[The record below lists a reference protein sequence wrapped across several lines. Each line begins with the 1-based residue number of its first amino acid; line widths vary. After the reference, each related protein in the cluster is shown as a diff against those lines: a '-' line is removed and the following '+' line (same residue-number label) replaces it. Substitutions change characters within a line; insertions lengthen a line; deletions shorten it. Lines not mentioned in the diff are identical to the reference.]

1 MQCVIP
7 SQHIRILV
15 RGLHSLSRIGDDL
28 YVEPTENRLCFRTV
42 NTAQSAYSSLV
53 FDLPFFNQY
62 KCEFDT
68 EEGGKCKLSMKSCLA
83 VFKTPNCM
91 DRNVDSCKIEIDKDC
106 MKLSFQVHFIQGYTK
121 NFFLSVSEN
130 ETVQLKYNK
139 DEMCNKI
146 SILSKTLSSALKHF
160 RANDDEITFTVT
172 SETARLK
179 NYFQNVEVSDQ
190 KVVRTS
196 LSLKPS
202 DFELYEIVLPGSI
215 TFALRELRA
224 VCTFAELSNSSPL
237 KIFFETCGKPV
248 IFSVRNNSIYEGDYV
263 VSTLPPEMMTGER
276 PHRRSQ
282 LSDVVSTVPSTSAGT
297 VNKRRKLTAVVEEP
311 EPSVHERQA
320 LTNKSAVNRSSST
333 SVPRVSL
340 VDIIKYN
347 DDQRSTPQSKM
358 NSPNPQ
364 PSIPYPIPEVEPR
377 VNDVPEFPPDDINN
391 ECIEMICDQVEELTK
406 SQADR
411 IEKVFRYCYSYSA
424 DAPMVFD
431 SDEILCNA
439 SNVGIE

>member
-1 MQCVIP
+1 M
-7 SQHIRILV
+7 
-15 RGLHSLSRIGDDL
+15 
-28 YVEPTENRLCFRTV
+28 
-42 NTAQSAYSSLV
+42 
-53 FDLPFFNQY
+53 
-62 KCEFDT
+62 
-68 EEGGKCKLSMKSCLA
+68 
-83 VFKTPNCM
+83 
-91 DRNVDSCKIEIDKDC
+91 
-106 MKLSFQVHFIQGYTK
+106 
-121 NFFLSVSEN
+121 
-130 ETVQLKYNK
+130 
-139 DEMCNKI
+139 
-146 SILSKTLSSALKHF
+146 
-160 RANDDEITFTVT
+160 
-172 SETARLK
+172 
-179 NYFQNVEVSDQ
+179 
-190 KVVRTS
+190 
-196 LSLKPS
+196 
-202 DFELYEIVLPGSI
+202 
-215 TFALRELRA
+215 
-224 VCTFAELSNSSPL
+224 
-237 KIFFETCGKPV
+237 
-248 IFSVRNNSIYEGDYV
+248 IFSVRNSSIYEGDYV
-263 VSTLPPEMMTGER
+263 VSTLSPEMMTGER